1 MKKTT
6 IKALIKSLIGTI
18 ITLFILNQIN
28 IIDYIEIV
36 PEGSRYSIGL
46 TMYLTIIETI
56 FESVDNLI
64 QSRKSYVELVFFN
77 SKNNINTDNTPVF
90 SIDNNLGFVKI
101 NYQLELSGNI
111 KRLKKNPVKLN
122 LPWWINAQIESNNMV
137 VNYNC
142 NDNTLTWNFD
152 ELLRYNDKKI
162 RNFSNSGCITLYCNE
177 KMNDSSIELKI
188 ENKKYK
194 KVNLK
199 SNNLRLIKQ

>member
-77 SKNNINTDNTPVF
+77 SKNNINADNTPVF

-122 LPWWINAQIESNNMV
+122 LPWWLNAQIESNNMV

>member
-77 SKNNINTDNTPVF
+77 SKNNINADNTPVF

-122 LPWWINAQIESNNMV
+122 LPWWLNAQIESNNMV

-177 KMNDSSIELKI
+177 KMNDSCIELKI

>member
-77 SKNNINTDNTPVF
+77 SKNNINADNTPVF
-90 SIDNNLGFVKI
+90 SIDNNLGFVKL

-122 LPWWINAQIESNNMV
+122 LPWWLNAQIESNNMV

>member
-56 FESVDNLI
+56 FEFVDNLI

-77 SKNNINTDNTPVF
+77 SKNNINADNTPVF

-142 NDNTLTWNFD
+142 NDNSLTWNFD

-162 RNFSNSGCITLYCNE
+162 QNFSNSGCITLYCNE